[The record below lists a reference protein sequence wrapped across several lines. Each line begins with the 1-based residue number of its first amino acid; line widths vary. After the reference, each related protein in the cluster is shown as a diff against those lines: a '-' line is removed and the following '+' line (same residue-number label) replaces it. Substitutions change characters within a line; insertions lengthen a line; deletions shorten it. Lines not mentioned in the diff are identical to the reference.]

1 MLAGDVELLW
11 RKLFLPLVIAFGERL
26 ERDWG
31 SCRSTSVAMSF
42 QASSRALGT
51 IGKSTLSTRPAI
63 GTMREKSACNFAG
76 AAVETAEIAEL
87 RTLVS

>member
-1 MLAGDVELLW
+1 MLPGDVELF
-11 RKLFLPLVIAFGERL
+11 RRELFFPLVIAL

-42 QASSRALGT
+42 QASSRACGDDRQVYLLNG
-51 IGKSTLSTRPAI
+51 PAI
-63 GTMREKSACNFAG
+63 GTMREKSACNSAG

-87 RTLVS
+87 WTLVS